1 MVKEP
6 PNAVAAV
13 IETAEVPDAQVMELT
28 PSVSATPTIEN
39 GGNQAETAVMGAVTA
54 AAALASAKATDATEV
69 TAADTAVTQAA
80 TAAPAKV
87 SVPESVPVV
96 AVVPKSQEATGSI
109 VAAGDSPAP
118 EAITDLV
125 ANYSDKLLML
135 VFWSV
140 DTEIDSPSFD
150 WLNEM
155 HNRYAEQGLQIM
167 AVNQDEAAREG
178 EAFAVK
184 QGAQFDVTHDRSGD
198 LSRALWVGKL
208 PATYLLNDAGELLGS
223 HTGFNDD
230 IRGSYEDE
238 IRRSLRAVS
247 K

>member
-1 MVKEP
+1 M
-6 PNAVAAV
+6 
-13 IETAEVPDAQVMELT
+13 
-28 PSVSATPTIEN
+28 
-39 GGNQAETAVMGAVTA
+39 
-54 AAALASAKATDATEV
+54 
-69 TAADTAVTQAA
+69 
-80 TAAPAKV
+80 
-87 SVPESVPVV
+87 
-96 AVVPKSQEATGSI
+96 PKSQEATGSI

-155 HNRYAEQGLQIM
+155 HSRYAEQGLQIM